1 MTKKERQEKLQSK
14 LATNE
19 LLYQNRQSIKRVKGV
34 NELTDLVNQLGSVNR
49 EILGNLLG
57 GVNQHALKSLLKSKV
72 LKSKRAYG
80 IGGRRVFNALYVN
93 ELNTDLLANW
103 LLLSKSAWFLREKGL
118 RLGQFKRINDY
129 SDLESAVSFDD
140 KTINQ
145 LQFKAVTDELT
156 EKVIA
161 KPNHTLVLVFSSLEL
176 MANMINKH
184 NNFFTSAI
192 LDGCL
197 TISVRQVEDSE
208 VLTGYVLGTQQQDDG
223 ETLKLTNIDDS
234 NELHNINFKNGYE
247 PVENIISQINWEYD
261 EALKRK
267 LKQ

>member
-1 MTKKERQEKLQSK
+1 MLKKERQEQLEQK

-19 LLYQNRQSIKRVKGV
+19 LLYQNGQNIKRVKGAD
-34 NELTDLVNQLGSVNR
+34 ELTDLVNQLGSVNR
-49 EILGNLLG
+49 EMLGNLLG

-80 IGGRRVFNALYVN
+80 IGGQRVFNALYVN
-93 ELNTDLLANW
+93 ELDTGLLANW
-103 LLLSKSAWFLREKGL
+103 FLLSKGAWFLRKKGL
-118 RLGQFKRINDY
+118 RLSRFKRINDS

-145 LQFKAVTDELT
+145 LQFKTVTDELT
-156 EKVIA
+156 EKVIV

-176 MANMINKH
+176 MADMINNH

-197 TISVRQVEDSE
+197 TISIRQAEDSE
-208 VLTGYVLGTQQQDDG
+208 VLTGYVLSTKQQDDG
-223 ETLKLTNIDDS
+223 ETLQLTNIDDS
-234 NELHNINFKNGYE
+234 NGLHNINFKNGYE
-247 PVENIISQINWEYD
+247 PVENIINQINWEYD